1 MEARA
6 QHGNRRT
13 RQRVAWLC
21 AAPSIL
27 PFYSRREGCLLP
39 RLHHHSPQPFAPSVL
54 LAMSHPVQLYI
65 YDLSNGMARMLSRQ
79 LTGTH
84 FDAIYHTSVVVHGVE
99 WFFGAGI
106 QSASPGKTHV
116 SALRTQV

>member
-1 MEARA
+1 
-6 QHGNRRT
+6 
-13 RQRVAWLC
+13 
-21 AAPSIL
+21 
-27 PFYSRREGCLLP
+27 
-39 RLHHHSPQPFAPSVL
+39 
-54 LAMSHPVQLYI
+54 MSHPVQLYI

-116 SALRTQV
+116 STLRRHV